1 MGNFR
6 IEDLI
11 ERYIDLR
18 DKYDALVIMA
28 QVKDDRICQLNEQID
43 EYKMKEEEAYNCSKE
58 NYKNI
63 AHDLGEANEKIA
75 RYKVSEIEYETKILN
90 LEQELEEQK
99 RKYTQLQSENAVNF
113 LTGQDIEADL
123 CDAKEYAETLEEEIK
138 SLEFENEELTMTV
151 NALEADKD
159 RLEIENKELQFQ
171 LEETR
176 RDADLALSMDWED

>member
-11 ERYIDLR
+11 EKYINLR
-18 DKYDALVIMA
+18 DKYDTFVGIV
-28 QVKDDRICQLNEQID
+28 QDKDDRIRELSEQVH
-43 EYKMKEEEAYNCSKE
+43 EYKMKEEETYKCSKE

-75 RYKVSEIEYETKILN
+75 RYKVAEIDYKTKILN

-99 RKYTQLQSENAVNF
+99 KKYTELQSQNAANV
-113 LTGQDIEADL
+113 LTGQDMEVDL
-123 CDAKEYAETLEEEIK
+123 CDAREYAASLEEEIK
-138 SLEFENEELTMTV
+138 GLEFENEDLTMTI

-159 RLEIENKELQFQ
+159 RLERENKELQFQ

-176 RDADLALSMDWED
+176 READLAWSIGQED